1 MEENK
6 ERPELLTVLCTLTFI
21 GSGIS
26 MLANGILFLVFDQ
39 VREIFTGQDGYS
51 FLGSEIDLSFLAG
64 ISNWFFFAMGI
75 TQMLSFAGAYEMFRL
90 KKKGFHLYT
99 MAQIMLLI
107 IPKVFIPSLPFPFF
121 EMMISAIFVLL
132 YFKNL
137 QFMS

>member
-21 GSGIS
+21 GSGFS

-39 VREIFTGQDGYS
+39 FREIFTGQDGYS

-64 ISNWFFFAMGI
+64 ISSWFFFAMGI